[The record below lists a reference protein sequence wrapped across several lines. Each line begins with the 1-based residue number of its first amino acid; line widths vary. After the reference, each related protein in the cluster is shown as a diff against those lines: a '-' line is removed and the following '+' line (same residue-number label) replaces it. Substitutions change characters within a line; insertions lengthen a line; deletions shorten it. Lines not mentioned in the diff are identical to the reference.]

1 MDSYEE
7 VEKQKAVLE
16 GLKKA
21 CKRSKRQGKWST
33 ISEVSHFV
41 KSGIA
46 VSSNLTILVKKGSA
60 EKKKKALLYRPTNLG
75 GWFGGDGDGEEGLRE
90 IPKTK
95 GEIRL
100 TPPKTSSFPTLDVG
114 EDAPLFSG
122 EPSKK
127 TFYPKWKPDNQLG
140 VKEEKVSK
148 INSMKKTKAKGK
160 TPQEKGKVAEDVGNV
175 TAAVVTSALLGG
187 MGGSSGGGM
196 SRI

>member
-100 TPPKTSSFPTLDVG
+100 TPPKTEDFTPLDIGSSDS
-114 EDAPLFSG
+114 PLFTG
-122 EPSKK
+122 KPAEK
-127 TFYPKWKPDNQLG
+127 TYFPKWKPDNQLG

-187 MGGSSGGGM
+187 MGGGGGM